1 MLNQMPGRTN
11 MFPVKSQYP
20 LTFTSSSGEFR
31 DIKSPNDLAVFT
43 KVQFGTAA
51 DAEKIL
57 TLIPAAQGKMKN
69 MPAFERARILKA
81 VSAEIGKNLDQMAL
95 LIAREGGKPLKDA
108 LVEVTRARDTFE
120 LCAEEC
126 TRLSGETIPMDRTE
140 SGKGNLNITMREPI
154 GPVLAISAFN
164 HPLNN
169 LAHQTGPA
177 IASGNMVVLKPASST
192 PVMAFILEEIFRK
205 AGLPPECMIIFTA
218 STETVEK
225 LVTSSLF
232 SFVSFIG
239 SAKVGWNMRKI
250 VADGTR
256 ISMEHGG
263 QAPAIIREDADLRE
277 AIPQLLRSSFYHAGQ
292 VCISTQRIFIHRNLF
307 EVFKNEFVQRAKKLK
322 TGTAM
327 DDTTDVGPLIRPE
340 EVIRI
345 KKDIDEAIKLGAKL
359 LCGNEVKG
367 NSSQYLTPTVVADV
381 PRKASLMMNEIF
393 GPVVCLNSY
402 EDEEELVNYL
412 NSNPYSFEGCLYT
425 SDIKSAL
432 KLSLKISSMTMVVN
446 NHNAFRVDWMPFGGH
461 GMAGLGM
468 GGVKYAME
476 EMTKIKQIIIKL

>member
-1 MLNQMPGRTN
+1 
-11 MFPVKSQYP
+11 MFPLKSQYP
-20 LTFTSSSGEFR
+20 LTFTSSRGEFR
-31 DIKSPNDLAVFT
+31 DIRSPNDLLPFA
-43 KVQFGTAA
+43 KVQFGTVD

-57 TLIPAAQGKMKN
+57 SIIPSAQEKMRN
-69 MPAFERARILKA
+69 MPASERMRILKA
-81 VSAEIGKNLDQMAL
+81 VALEIGKNSDQLAL

-108 LVEVTRARDTFE
+108 LVEVTRAKDTFE

-126 TRLSGETIPMDRTE
+126 WRLHGETIPMDRTDA
-140 SGKGNLNITMREPI
+140 GKGHLNCSVREPI

-177 IASGNMVVLKPASST
+177 IASGNMVVLKPASGT
-192 PVMAFILEEIFRK
+192 PVTAFILEEIFRK
-205 AGLPPECMIIFTA
+205 AGLPSECMMVFTA

-225 LVTSSLF
+225 LVTSHLF
-232 SFVSFIG
+232 SYVSFIG
-239 SAKVGWNMRKI
+239 SAKVGWNMRKNI
-250 VADGTR
+250 ANGTR

-277 AIPQLLRSSFYHAGQ
+277 AIPHLIRASFYHAGQ

-307 EVFKNEFVQRAKKLK
+307 EVFKNEFVQRVKKLK

-340 EVIRI
+340 EVTRIR
-345 KKDIDEAIKLGAKL
+345 KDIDEALKMGAKL

-367 NSSQYLTPTVVADV
+367 NSSQYLSPTVLSDV
-381 PRKASLMMNEIF
+381 PRDLSIMVNEVF

-402 EDEEELVNYL
+402 EDEDELVKYL
-412 NSNPYSFEGCLYT
+412 NSNPYSFEVCLYT
-425 SDIKSAL
+425 KDIKAAL
-432 KLSLKISSMTMVVN
+432 NLSLKISTMTMVVN
-446 NHNAFRVDWMPFGGH
+446 NHNAYRVDWMPFGGH
-461 GMAGLGM
+461 GLAGLGM

-476 EMTKIKQIIIKL
+476 EMTKLKQIIIKL